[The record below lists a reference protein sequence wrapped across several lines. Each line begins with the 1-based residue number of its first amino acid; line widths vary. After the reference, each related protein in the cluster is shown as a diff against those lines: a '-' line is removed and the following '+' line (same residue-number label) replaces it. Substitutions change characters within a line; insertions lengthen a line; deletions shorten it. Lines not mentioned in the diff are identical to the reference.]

1 MLLQHAHLDQIV
13 LLVPFV
19 LPHLNVQQE
28 IAADGQ
34 RFLIQPC
41 SIRFLTNTQVKRHI
55 WQMAQLLLQTWLH
68 STHTQV
74 FSILGETAFLASMEH
89 TTTQLELMDTTQTQ
103 LVPQMA
109 AMVAFIH
116 LFTMVLKMARQ
127 K

>member
-28 IAADGQ
+28 IAADGHS
-34 RFLIQPC
+34 FLIQPC
-41 SIRFLTNTQVKRHI
+41 RLRFLTNTPVKRHI

-68 STHTQV
+68 STHTQI
-74 FSILGETAFLASMEH
+74 FLILGETACLASMEH
-89 TTTQLELMDTTQTQ
+89 TTTQLELMETTQTQ
-103 LVPQMA
+103 LVPPRST
-109 AMVAFIH
+109 MVAFIH
-116 LFTMVLKMARQ
+116 LFTMVFKMARQ

>member
-19 LPHLNVQQE
+19 LPHLNVQLE

-34 RFLIQPC
+34 LFLIQPC
-41 SIRFLTNTQVKRHI
+41 RLRLLTNTAVKGHI

-74 FSILGETAFLASMEH
+74 F
-89 TTTQLELMDTTQTQ
+89 
-103 LVPQMA
+103 
-109 AMVAFIH
+109 
-116 LFTMVLKMARQ
+116 
-127 K
+127 